1 MIILYII
8 AGFFSVLIGGWLFT
22 NAMEYIS
29 HRYGIGASFVGAVL
43 SPILTSLPELMV
55 FLVALLIYG
64 GVSGEDVA
72 VGTVIGEPFVVSTI
86 VYPMIF
92 IIAIIGFYLRYRS
105 DVVLEVD
112 KVLVTPFIVVVVFF
126 PPTVLLPAFINSLQ
140 VRLVIA
146 VLLLAIYLSYIY
158 IMRAKQGLAIE
169 DYEGLYVLRI
179 VRISRLWEW
188 LLLMTQLAVSVALLF
203 MGSRAMVAGGII
215 ELSRNSMLD
224 VMGLSIIIVPTATV
238 LPESITAAIWTLRGG
253 RDTMA
258 VAALI
263 GEKVLYSTV
272 YPAIALIVTRWSLS
286 IEALLS
292 VIVVEAISSAML
304 YHVVRGRLTWDV
316 AVMGLLGYV
325 IYILILIHR
334 I

>member
-1 MIILYII
+1 MVILYII

-29 HRYGIGASFVGAVL
+29 HRYGVGASFVGAVL

-55 FLVALLIYG
+55 FLVAFLIYG

-126 PPTVLLPAFINSLQ
+126 PTVLLPAFINSLQ

-188 LLLMTQLAVSVALLF
+188 LLLMIQLAVSVALLF
-203 MGSRAMVAGGII
+203 MGSRAMVAGII
-215 ELSRNSMLD
+215 ELSRSSMLD

-238 LPESITAAIWTLRGG
+238 LPESITAAIWTLRG

-286 IEALLS
+286 IEALIS

>member
-304 YHVVRGRLTWDV
+304 YHVVRGEAYLGRGGNGGFL
-316 AVMGLLGYV
+316 VM
-325 IYILILIHR
+325 
-334 I
+334 

>member
-112 KVLVTPFIVVVVFF
+112 KALVTPFIVVVVFF

-169 DYEGLYVLRI
+169 DYEGALRAQD
-179 VRISRLWEW
+179 R
-188 LLLMTQLAVSVALLF
+188 
-203 MGSRAMVAGGII
+203 
-215 ELSRNSMLD
+215 
-224 VMGLSIIIVPTATV
+224 
-238 LPESITAAIWTLRGG
+238 
-253 RDTMA
+253 
-258 VAALI
+258 
-263 GEKVLYSTV
+263 
-272 YPAIALIVTRWSLS
+272 
-286 IEALLS
+286 
-292 VIVVEAISSAML
+292 
-304 YHVVRGRLTWDV
+304 
-316 AVMGLLGYV
+316 
-325 IYILILIHR
+325 
-334 I
+334 